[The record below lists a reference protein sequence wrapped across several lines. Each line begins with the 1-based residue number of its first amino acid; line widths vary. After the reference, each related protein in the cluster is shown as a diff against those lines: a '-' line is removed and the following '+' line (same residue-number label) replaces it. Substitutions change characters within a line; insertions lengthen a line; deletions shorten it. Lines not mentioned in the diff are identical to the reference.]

1 MICPIEK
8 FQSYFMYF
16 QPLNWPIKSTCMCP
30 VDNKFFN
37 NQLCSS
43 LLKKNIML
51 TDHEEDFYVV
61 KTFTFG
67 INFED
72 RTTNIETKVFECFFA
87 ISECLA
93 I

>member
-1 MICPIEK
+1 
-8 FQSYFMYF
+8 
-16 QPLNWPIKSTCMCP
+16 
-30 VDNKFFN
+30 
-37 NQLCSS
+37 
-43 LLKKNIML
+43 ML

-93 I
+93 IWNYWFPLSLIDPNKLPLFVQPIFPGLSF